1 MKPFYLV
8 FTLFLGLSL
17 NACNSGAEKQAEE
30 AVEEAAETV
39 EQAAEDVKEAV
50 KPKAKTWKL
59 VSYGETGSLNTYEG
73 QQPITLQMNMKE
85 QKISGSGGCNNYFGG
100 METTEQGFRFT
111 GMGSTKKACP
121 AEVMK
126 MEDMYMKMLQKAN
139 GFNIEDGQLIMDVE
153 GGKQMVFASM

>member
-1 MKPFYLV
+1 MKPFYFA
-8 FTLFLGLSL
+8 FTLFVGFSL
-17 NACNSGAEKQAEE
+17 VACNSGAGEQAEE
-30 AVEEAAETV
+30 AVEEAAQEV
-39 EQAAEDVKEAV
+39 EQAAEDVAEAV

-59 VSYGETGSLNTYEG
+59 VSYGEEGQLTTYEG
-73 QQPITLQMNMKE
+73 EQPITLKMNMKE

-126 MEDMYMKMLQKAN
+126 MEDKYMKMLQKAN